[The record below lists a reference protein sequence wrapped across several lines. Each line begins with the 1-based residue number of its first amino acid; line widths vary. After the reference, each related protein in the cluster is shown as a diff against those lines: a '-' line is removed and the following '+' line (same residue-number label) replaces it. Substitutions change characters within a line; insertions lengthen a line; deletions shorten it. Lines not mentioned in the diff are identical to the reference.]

1 METSATLLIFTG
13 GSVKKKALLF
23 VGRVKNRC
31 IFVGEI
37 MHNKNLGQKL
47 LNCRSAGDKKKFFKE
62 TLKTS
67 LLANPEKE
75 FNTEKIFSDTYAK
88 WRESLLNVLTEI
100 QRLHEIEGYDVSI
113 SSDLKR
119 FKLLRLVMD

>member
-1 METSATLLIFTG
+1 MLE
-13 GSVKKKALLF
+13 
-23 VGRVKNRC
+23 
-31 IFVGEI
+31 
-37 MHNKNLGQKL
+37 MHNKQLGQKL
-47 LNCRSAGDKKKFFKE
+47 LNCRSAGNKKKFFKE

-75 FNTEKIFSDTYAK
+75 FNTEKIFNDTYAK

>member
-1 METSATLLIFTG
+1 
-13 GSVKKKALLF
+13 
-23 VGRVKNRC
+23 
-31 IFVGEI
+31 
-37 MHNKNLGQKL
+37 MHNKELGKTL
-47 LNCRSAGDKKKFFKE
+47 LTCKKAGDKKTFFKE

-75 FNTEKIFSDTYAK
+75 FNTEKIFNDTYAK